1 MKIGFYSPLPPAR
14 TGVAEYSF
22 ALKRALEAVAQV
34 EVNAEDADV
43 FLYHL
48 GNNQLHRPIY
58 ERALEKPGVVV
69 LHDAVLHHFFLGS
82 LDEQSYAAEFVYNY
96 GEWSRDFAHALWR
109 DRARSASDAR
119 YFEYPML
126 KRITEVSRA
135 VIVHNPGAA
144 ALVRAHSPSAL
155 IHEIPHLFDPPPPVP
170 RYAVEA
176 LRGQLG
182 VKPGAFLLGVFGH
195 LRESKRLPAVLRAL
209 RQVENVQLLVCGEF
223 VSSDLARA
231 LDSELKQAGVIRVG
245 YLNDSDWWRHAAAV
259 DACVNLRYP
268 AAGETSGIAIR
279 LMGIGKPVI
288 VSAGPETSRFPPG
301 TCIPIETGIA
311 EEDMLSDVLS
321 WLSRQ
326 PADAQSIGLQAA
338 EYVSRV
344 HALDTVAELYRKY
357 LMDCCYNEP

>member
-1 MKIGFYSPLPPAR
+1 VKIGFYSPLPPAR

-22 ALKRALEAVAQV
+22 ALKRALETRAQV
-34 EVNAEDADV
+34 EVNASEADV

-58 ERALEKPGVVV
+58 ERALESPGVVV

-82 LDEQSYAAEFVYNY
+82 LDKQSYVAEFVYNH

-144 ALVRAHSPSAL
+144 ALVRAHSPAAL
-155 IHEIPHLFDPPPPVP
+155 VHEIPHLFDPPTPVP
-170 RYAVEA
+170 RYEVEA
-176 LRGQLG
+176 LRSRLG
-182 VKPGAFLLGVFGH
+182 VRPGVFLLGVFGY
-195 LRESKRLPAVLRAL
+195 LRESKRLPSVLRAL
-209 RQVENVQLLVCGEF
+209 RNVVNVQLLVCGEF
-223 VSSDLARA
+223 ASSDLARA
-231 LDSELKQAGVIRVG
+231 LEPELQQQGVIRVG
-245 YLNDSDWWRHAAAV
+245 YLNDFDWWRHAAAV

-288 VSAGPETSRFPPG
+288 VSAGAETSRFPPG
-301 TCIPIETGIA
+301 TCVAVETGLG
-311 EEDMLSDVLS
+311 EEDMLADVLC
-321 WLSRQ
+321 WLSAHR
-326 PADAQSIGLQAA
+326 ADAQCIGAQAA

-344 HALDTVAELYRKY
+344 HALDTAAERYRKY
-357 LMDCCYNEP
+357 LMECCYNKP